1 MGDSA
6 AQIVKDSRAVTLILE
21 EGGLHEV
28 VLVAKVG
35 DGYGLRFEPG
45 LVRLPARSSAPNAL
59 QRLEQSI
66 RLHHS
71 RCDW

>member
-28 VLVAKVG
+28 VLFDKVG
-35 DGYGLRFEPG
+35 DGYGLRFDPG
-45 LVRLPARSSAPNAL
+45 MVLRPST
-59 QRLEQSI
+59 
-66 RLHHS
+66 
-71 RCDW
+71 